1 MELYYNSMIKPTDY
15 KKRDVLIIDFRINSI
30 TLNVNALK
38 KISNVANKITNW
50 KKEVIRWLQCQL

>member
-15 KKRDVLIIDFRINSI
+15 KKRDVLVIDFRINSI

-38 KISNVANKITNW
+38 KISNVANKITN
-50 KKEVIRWLQCQL
+50 